1 MKTYLKSQCLWKVV
15 ETNESPPA
23 LGENQTVAQLRN
35 YETESLKKD
44 KALTCLH
51 SGIADQIFTS
61 IMDLET
67 PKVVWDKLQET
78 FEARMMDIVNQMRLQ
93 EVVKDQKVVEKI
105 MISVPLKF
113 EAAQNLKQT
122 LLEEKVLAKG
132 ITKFGHLEKN
142 YRAKKA
148 HSNTQ
153 RIQQENVFE
162 EDHVDDENL
171 FMASHLDKHPN
182 SLTWLMDSRC
192 ISHMTLERS
201 FFISLDTADN
211 PRVKL
216 EDGRY
221 AQAKRRGTIAINTN
235 KGTKYIS
242 RVLYMPELDRSMLS
256 VPQMIKNGY
265 GVNFKNDSRCVIT
278 DSRDS
283 KIVILDIV
291 NDSYYLKLDVANA
304 SAFSVTEDDNMPPIS
319 EVDIPEFD
327 IKYTNDTDVLR
338 TRTLVDVYES
348 YSSVTRILS
357 KKTVQHGRS
366 KHINVKYQFVREAE
380 KNSEVKLK
388 YCTSETQL
396 ANMLTKSI
404 TGKKLNYFKA
414 HLMKSNNNLKE
425 ESKPLVGATKKRGTA
440 ARATS
445 QKESRWWEIDDYESL
460 EASDT
465 SSITRKKVMSTMSSP
480 TRKVRLL

>member
-1 MKTYLKSQCLWKVV
+1 MASSATVALAIPVV

-67 PKVVWDKLQET
+67 PKAVWDKLQET
-78 FEARMMDIVNQMRLQ
+78 FEARMMNMVNQMRLH

-113 EAAQNLKQT
+113 EAKISAIKESCDLNTLTVSKLTCKLQAQEQRVSIRSEEKVEGAFRISSRSNKAENLKQT
-122 LLEEKVLAKG
+122 LLEEKVSAKG

-162 EDHVDDENL
+162 EDHVDDEHL

-182 SLTWLMDSRC
+182 SLTWLMDSGC
-192 ISHMTLERS
+192 ISHMTLEIS
-201 FFISLDTADN
+201 FFISLDTHTHQELSRN
-211 PRVKL
+211 
-216 EDGRY
+216 
-221 AQAKRRGTIAINTN
+221 RRMLQS
-235 KGTKYIS
+235 KKK
-242 RVLYMPELDRSMLS
+242 SMLS

-283 KIVILDIV
+283 KIAILDIV

-304 SAFSVTEDDNMPPIS
+304 SAFSVTEDDNMPPIN

-327 IKYTNDTDVLR
+327 IKYTNDTYVLR

-348 YSSVTRILS
+348 YSSVT
-357 KKTVQHGRS
+357 
-366 KHINVKYQFVREAE
+366 
-380 KNSEVKLK
+380 
-388 YCTSETQL
+388 
-396 ANMLTKSI
+396 
-404 TGKKLNYFKA
+404 
-414 HLMKSNNNLKE
+414 
-425 ESKPLVGATKKRGTA
+425 
-440 ARATS
+440 
-445 QKESRWWEIDDYESL
+445 
-460 EASDT
+460 
-465 SSITRKKVMSTMSSP
+465 
-480 TRKVRLL
+480 